1 MSSDVEAL
9 KADLA
14 SGRERLLQSIAGV
27 SEEQFKKRPP
37 AAGTDGPNWC
47 IAEVLAHLL
56 QQERLRA
63 DRIALAL
70 DQDGVTI
77 VPSADEVHY
86 EAARAGRGAPVPQL
100 IHGLLAS
107 RRELERLLDR
117 TAALEAGLER
127 ATIHPRLGRQSIGWI
142 LRERSSPTKPS
153 TSPGLKPSK
162 PPSGESFSQL
172 VPRPWRV
179 RERGRR
185 FELKSAP
192 ASPPASPAGLQNLQ
206 LPSSSLFPS
215 LVPPPDD
222 ITTSPLP

>member
-1 MSSDVEAL
+1 MTEVESL
-9 KADLA
+9 RTSLA

-37 AAGTDGPNWC
+37 VAGGDSAPTWC

-63 DRIALAL
+63 ERIAQAL
-70 DQDGVTI
+70 ERDGVTS

-127 ATIHPRLGRQSIGWI
+127 ATIHPRLGRQSIAWI
-142 LRERSSPTKPS
+142 LREKVIAHEAEHVAQIEAIKTVLR
-153 TSPGLKPSK
+153 
-162 PPSGESFSQL
+162 
-172 VPRPWRV
+172 
-179 RERGRR
+179 
-185 FELKSAP
+185 
-192 ASPPASPAGLQNLQ
+192 
-206 LPSSSLFPS
+206 
-215 LVPPPDD
+215 
-222 ITTSPLP
+222 